1 MYHFISNDPLTSLSF
16 QYITRHIYQV
26 SAKSISLKQAV
37 LIAAIC
43 EFLGAMLLGA
53 SVTSTIRKV
62 RKKCL
67 ISIIS
72 RYCSSYCSNHV
83 VIFLCIYD
91 IYFVCVSHS
100 NPPTYHRA

>member
-1 MYHFISNDPLTSLSF
+1 MYHFISNDPLTTSVSF
-16 QYITRHIYQV
+16 QCITHHIYQV

-37 LIAAIC
+37 FIAAMC

-62 RKKCL
+62 RKRCN

-72 RYCSSYCSNHV
+72 RYCSSHM
-83 VIFLCIYD
+83 IFTSCVCLILILRHIY
-91 IYFVCVSHS
+91 H
-100 NPPTYHRA
+100 TRE